1 MYVVLIPS
9 RDAITITD
17 LDEVDANERPGPQE
31 WMAMDFHHG
40 GRRMQLAIP
49 FTVNSTLTV
58 DQLTCLI
65 GIAGYWL
72 LVDFP
77 DGRHKS
83 WNFLGQREIQ
93 FIIDRVQ
100 RDRGDVKTEPFSLG
114 KFLRPALDLKIWGF
128 AMCFLYAFLRRLCSA
143 GLGS

>member
-1 MYVVLIPS
+1 MIS
-9 RDAITITD
+9 
-17 LDEVDANERPGPQE
+17 
-31 WMAMDFHHG
+31 
-40 GRRMQLAIP
+40 
-49 FTVNSTLTV
+49 STLTI
-58 DQLTCLI
+58 DQLTCVI

-100 RDRGDVKTEPFSLG
+100 RDRGDVKTEPFTIG

-128 AMCFLYAFLRRLCSA
+128 AMCFLYAFLAAFTRLGVEA
-143 GLGS
+143 DGDLGAPRP